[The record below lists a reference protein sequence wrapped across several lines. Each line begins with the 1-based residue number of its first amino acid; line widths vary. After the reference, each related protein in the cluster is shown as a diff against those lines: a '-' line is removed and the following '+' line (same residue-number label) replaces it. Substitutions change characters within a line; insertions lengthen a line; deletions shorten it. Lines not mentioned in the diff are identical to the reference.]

1 VGEVGD
7 GIEANGQFFSQ
18 NELMNRLGE
27 NRKIGESVEDSDDL
41 IKGLG
46 QARELDKPVI
56 GNVISPYASRIAKLK
71 DETLGL
77 KALVKSLSC
86 CSDSSNSWSIIK

>member
-1 VGEVGD
+1 
-7 GIEANGQFFSQ
+7 
-18 NELMNRLGE
+18 MNRLGE

-77 KALVKSLSC
+77 KALVKSLLE
-86 CSDSSNSWSIIK
+86 DRIINLTDCQVVFEKYKPVMLL